1 MTMSNDLLNPNNDQ
15 SLVLRT
21 IDILRRRRVL
31 AAVVFT
37 TVLAAAVSFAR
48 YLPDLYKSTALLLIE
63 RPVSE
68 SFVRTAVSGELES
81 RLHVI
86 KQENLSRDRL
96 TNLIERFNLYPEMRQ
111 RTSMDDVLNQ
121 MRLDI
126 ETLPSGPEQL
136 AGRTRTVSMTLSY
149 TGSSRE
155 TVADVTNAI
164 AAFYVSQNDRM
175 RSEEAVRTSEFLKAQ
190 LDDARQQL
198 TRQEQAMRS
207 YTARY
212 IGEMP
217 QQVGVNLATLERLNA
232 ELRMNADRQLA
243 TIEQREKLLDG
254 LAETAALTRGTTGGG
269 TTTSDALS
277 DDVLERL
284 KQIEKM
290 QGDLVEMETRF
301 TSRHPDVVTMR
312 ERIANLQR
320 EVDLQKE
327 RETAERRRQQEE
339 QRTAAAGTP
348 SDTVP
353 PQQRRRTLET
363 LDAQLAAL
371 QKDEAGIR
379 TQISTYEGRLEV
391 TPERQQ
397 DYNLITRD
405 YQAAKDL
412 YDSLLKRYEEA
423 QFAASVETD
432 RQGERFRILE
442 PALAPAGPAAPNR
455 SRLILL
461 GVLLALAMAA
471 IAVIAAEQLDTSFH
485 SVDDLREFT
494 SVPVLATIP
503 RIGRPSIGHRFRT
516 GLAAVSVAGV
526 IALVATLSAY
536 FAQGNEQIVRMLE
549 RAG

>member
-1 MTMSNDLLNPNNDQ
+1 MSNDLLNPNNDQ

-21 IDILRRRRVL
+21 LDILRRRRVL
-31 AAVVFT
+31 AVVVFT
-37 TVLAAAVSFAR
+37 TVLAAATSFAR
-48 YLPDLYKSTALLLIE
+48 YLPDLYKTTALLLIE

-68 SFVRTAVSGELES
+68 NFVRTAGSGELES

-96 TNLIERFNLYPEMRQ
+96 TDLIERFDLYPDMRR

-126 ETLPSGPEQL
+126 ETLPSGPEQV

-149 TGSSRE
+149 TGSSRDS
-155 TVADVTNAI
+155 VADVTNAI

-198 TRQEQAMRS
+198 SRQEQAMRS

-254 LAETAALTRGTTGGG
+254 LAETSALTRGTMGSSVSTA
-269 TTTSDALS
+269 DALS

-290 QGDLVEMETRF
+290 QADLVEMETRF

-327 RETAERRRQQEE
+327 REATERRRQQEE
-339 QRTAAAGTP
+339 QQRGATAGAP

-353 PQQRRRTLET
+353 PQARRRTLET
-363 LDAQLAAL
+363 LDAQMVSL
-371 QKDEAGIR
+371 QKDEANIR
-379 TQISTYEGRLEV
+379 KQISTYEGRLEV

-423 QFAASVETD
+423 NFAASVETD

-455 SRLILL
+455 LRLILL

-471 IAVIAAEQLDTSFH
+471 MAVIAAEQLDTSFH

-503 RIGRPSIGHRFRT
+503 RIGRPSVGHRLRM
-516 GLAAVSVAGV
+516 GLTAVSVVGV
-526 IALVATLSAY
+526 IALVATISAY
-536 FAQGNEQIVRMLE
+536 LARGNEQIVRMLE